1 MQPAKVERSTYMK
14 QFVKRAFSG
23 ILALMAVLMM
33 LPATALA
40 SESKDATPIGENVGW
55 VRAKLTYQ
63 YDDGITGLND
73 SAITFVEG
81 WSKKSD
87 GWYYYNRDVSP
98 GDRIR
103 FISNVKIPTSWDNSV
118 SNKKFRVIV
127 TAELAEVAPK
137 DEGWDANTPIAYS
150 KSFDLW
156 SMGYEHDEDVWIEEG
171 KTWIMINEYQLDK
184 DGNEVPY
191 VNDKIITS
199 GQLISKIVE
208 FEIGG
213 KKGANVKLVP
223 EKPVKT
229 VTVAGVDVD
238 GKNVNGGTIL
248 TYGITVKN
256 PAPDRREIT
265 ITDVVDNRLTV
276 TKIND
281 GGHFI
286 ENPADE
292 MGGTIEWKVWV
303 DGKESATV
311 TFLAKAPEGSFE
323 EKGGLVIPNTAEATI
338 VGKKLKSN
346 TVIVGLGNPSALK
359 KAIARATGDPA
370 RFALAIAV
378 VVALSAGAIAVML
391 LIMKRRERAEADDD
405 NTDKEV

>member
-1 MQPAKVERSTYMK
+1 MK
-14 QFVKRAFSG
+14 QFCRKVLSG
-23 ILALMAVLMM
+23 CLALLAALMI
-33 LPATALA
+33 LPMTAFA
-40 SESKDATPIGENVGW
+40 SETNKTATPVGENVGW

-63 YDDGITGLND
+63 FDDGITGLND
-73 SAITFVEG
+73 SAITFVDG
-81 WSKKSD
+81 WEKKSD

-98 GDRIR
+98 GDRVR
-103 FISNVKIPTSWDNSV
+103 FITNVKIPESWNNSV

-137 DEGWDANTPIAYS
+137 DDGWDANTPIAYS

-156 SMGYEHDEDVWIEEG
+156 SMGYEHDEDVWVEEG

-191 VNDKIITS
+191 VNDKIITP

-213 KKGANVKLVP
+213 RKGANIKLVP

-256 PAPDRREIT
+256 PAPDKREIT

-286 ENPADE
+286 ENPANE
-292 MGGTIEWKVWV
+292 MGGTIEWKIWV
-303 DGKESATV
+303 EGRESATV

-323 EKGGLVIPNTAEATI
+323 EEGGLVIPNTAEAEI
-338 VGKKLKSN
+338 VGKKLKTN

-359 KAIARATGDPA
+359 KIIARATGDPA

-378 VVALSAGAIAVML
+378 VVILCAGAIAVML
-391 LIMKRRERAEADDD
+391 LIMKRRKSADNDDD
-405 NTDKEV
+405 VDKED

>member
-1 MQPAKVERSTYMK
+1 MRHV
-14 QFVKRAFSG
+14 FKRILSG
-23 ILALMAVLMM
+23 FFALIAVLMM

-40 SESKDATPIGENVGW
+40 SEKTATPVGDNVAW
-55 VRAKLTYQ
+55 IRAKLTYQ
-63 YDDGITGLND
+63 FDDGITGLND

-81 WSKKSD
+81 WDKKSD

-98 GDRIR
+98 GDKIR
-103 FISNVKIPTSWDNSV
+103 FISNVKIPESWDNSV

-137 DEGWDANTPIAYS
+137 DEGWDANTPVIYQ

-156 SMGYEHDEDVWIEEG
+156 SMGYEHDEDVWVEEG
-171 KTWIMINEYQLDK
+171 KTWIMINEYQLDE

-191 VNDKIITS
+191 VNDKIIVP
-199 GQLISKIVE
+199 GQFISKIVE

-213 KKGANVKLVP
+213 KKGANIKLIP

-256 PAPDRREIT
+256 PAPDKREIT

-286 ENPADE
+286 EDPVNE
-292 MGGTIEWKVWV
+292 MGGTIEWKVWAE
-303 DGKESATV
+303 GKGSVTV

-370 RFALAIAV
+370 RFALAVAVTVVLCAIVIA
-378 VVALSAGAIAVML
+378 IML
-391 LIMKRRERAEADDD
+391 LIMKRNKDAVYDDD
-405 NTDKEV
+405 NEDKEE